1 MCFFNAC
8 ISSNGSKKT
17 DESVNG
23 EFEEEKSSHLHK
35 FCFPPYGGCAPTNH
49 IFFCVKETD
58 FMEKVMTNNEKVER
72 AKYLDLRNIDQRPN
86 TLQDTIIRYICINN
100 AASKCTKSGSIR
112 QNTLIPLVC
121 LPREYTPI
129 TVMQFTYKNFP
140 SSQSDAILKSRGG
153 LSGLPS
159 MRNS

>member
-1 MCFFNAC
+1 MHVFPVMGRRRRMNQQMVHLKKKIISPSQVLFPSLWRMCANQ
-8 ISSNGSKKT
+8 
-17 DESVNG
+17 
-23 EFEEEKSSHLHK
+23 
-35 FCFPPYGGCAPTNH
+35 PYL
-49 IFFCVKETD
+49 FRVKETD